1 MLSYNTD
8 KILMEGLTFDD
19 VLLIPAHSEVLPREV
34 NVSSHFSKEIVLQSP
49 IVSAAMDTVTE
60 AELAIAIAREGGI
73 GVIHKNMPI
82 EAQMEQVR
90 RVKRAENGMIYD
102 PVTIGKDALVK
113 EALAL
118 MSKYHIGG
126 IPVVN
131 ETNKLI
137 GIVTNRDLRFVDNV
151 NTPVKEVMTGDNLI
165 TISRDSDV
173 SKATE
178 ILKRY
183 RIEKLPVVDKDGT
196 LVGLITYKDLAKI
209 KDNPKA
215 SKDSKGRLL
224 AAAAVGVNSNSIEN
238 VEMLASVGVDAV
250 VVDTAHG
257 HSAGVLKVIKSVK
270 QTFPHLQVVAG
281 NIATGEAA
289 KALAECGV
297 DGVKVGIGP
306 GSICTTRVV
315 AGVGVPQ
322 LTAVM
327 LAYEALKGTGIPIIA
342 DGGIRYSGDIV
353 KAFAAGASSIMAGSL
368 FAGVEESPGET
379 IILNGRKFKSYRGM
393 GSLEAMQKGSKDRY
407 FQDMEEDIKKL
418 VPEGIVAQVP
428 YKGTLSEVVYQ
439 LLGGLRAGMGYCGAK
454 DIEALRAA
462 KFVKITSA
470 GLAENHPHDVTIT
483 REAPNYSR

>member
-151 NTPVKEVMTGDNLI
+151 NTPVKEVMTGENLI

-209 KDNPKA
+209 KDNTKA

-224 AAAAVGVNSNSIEN
+224 EAAAVGVN
-238 VEMLASVGVDAV
+238 
-250 VVDTAHG
+250 
-257 HSAGVLKVIKSVK
+257 
-270 QTFPHLQVVAG
+270 
-281 NIATGEAA
+281 
-289 KALAECGV
+289 
-297 DGVKVGIGP
+297 
-306 GSICTTRVV
+306 
-315 AGVGVPQ
+315 
-322 LTAVM
+322 
-327 LAYEALKGTGIPIIA
+327 
-342 DGGIRYSGDIV
+342 
-353 KAFAAGASSIMAGSL
+353 
-368 FAGVEESPGET
+368 
-379 IILNGRKFKSYRGM
+379 
-393 GSLEAMQKGSKDRY
+393 
-407 FQDMEEDIKKL
+407 
-418 VPEGIVAQVP
+418 
-428 YKGTLSEVVYQ
+428 
-439 LLGGLRAGMGYCGAK
+439 
-454 DIEALRAA
+454 
-462 KFVKITSA
+462 
-470 GLAENHPHDVTIT
+470 
-483 REAPNYSR
+483 